1 VKKAL
6 AATLLSWLFFTSPM
20 HLALASECSC
30 SSSSCLARPS
40 CPGSCFAV
48 CSSEGCFSGCLEE
61 GTGRAVLHE
70 RLTLQL
76 ANANSQ
82 QLSSELTRVSGR
94 EIAFKAFASDDTLNL
109 DFKAVPLWNVLEVL
123 SRMGTVQI
131 DGQDFQQLQGLRRA
145 LLRGEKINVCFC
157 DAPAG
162 HLLHWLSFISG
173 LPLHVSSGNA
183 QARVTITLKEV
194 TLGDIIHAVSTHTGV
209 QVRKTG
215 D

>member
-1 VKKAL
+1 
-6 AATLLSWLFFTSPM
+6 
-20 HLALASECSC
+20 
-30 SSSSCLARPS
+30 
-40 CPGSCFAV
+40 
-48 CSSEGCFSGCLEE
+48 
-61 GTGRAVLHE
+61 VLHE